1 MLKPAACDCSFNLA
15 PILLDNIVLSHTTG
29 ITMIKTS
36 LIILALALGGFTS
49 GHAEQKFQSHNS
61 IYELVKDTVAR
72 NINTASEYEISVLP
86 LDSQLKLPECTEAL
100 EAFTT
105 TESIKAGRT
114 SIGVRCTSEN
124 KWSISISAVIKMY
137 ETVMVLSRPVER
149 GDLITSQ
156 HLAVE
161 KRDVSKLR
169 GDFVTQPE
177 QVENKQAARYLPA
190 GAILGLKSIT
200 EPRVIKRGDK
210 IIISTTQPGFA
221 IRMNGAAM
229 MDGTKGQRIRVK
241 NENSGRIINATVIEP
256 GLVSVK

>member
-1 MLKPAACDCSFNLA
+1 MLDS
-15 PILLDNIVLSHTTG
+15 IVSSHKTG

-36 LIILALALGGFTS
+36 LIILALALGVFTS
-49 GHAEQKFQSHNS
+49 GQAEQKFQSHDS
-61 IYELVKDTVAR
+61 IYKLVKDTVTQ

-100 EAFTT
+100 EAFTAT
-105 TESIKAGRT
+105 DSIKAGRI
-114 SIGVRCTSEN
+114 SIGVRCNAEK
-124 KWSISISAVIKMY
+124 KWSISTSAIIKIY
-137 ETVMVLSRPVER
+137 ETVIVLSRPVER
-149 GDLITSQ
+149 GELITRQ

-169 GDFVTQPE
+169 GDFITQAE

-190 GAILGLKSIT
+190 GAILGLKSVT

-210 IIISTTQPGFA
+210 VVISTTQPAFA

-229 MDGTKGQRIRVK
+229 MDGSKGQRIRVK
-241 NENSGRIINATVIEP
+241 NENSGRIISATVIEA
-256 GLVSVK
+256 GLVAVK